1 MSSWDEEIF
10 STDLNVDFLDEL
22 ANLDEEGVIRAVQD
36 ACEVARSKDDITEE
50 EQLNAHAAA
59 TIAAIWAGAPFSASE
74 TVEDYPYIR
83 DLVGTP
89 YIRDLVGTV
98 DDTLTENA
106 LEILDTVEEDYDV
119 EPFIEALS

>member
-36 ACEVARSKDDITEE
+36 ACEVARSKNDLTEE

-83 DLVGTP
+83 ELVGS
-89 YIRDLVGTV
+89 GSE
-98 DDTLTENA
+98 TLTENA
-106 LEILDTVEEDYDV
+106 LEVLENVEEEYDL
-119 EPFIEALS
+119 EAFIEALS

>member
-36 ACEVARSKDDITEE
+36 ACEVARSKNDLTEE

-59 TIAAIWAGAPFSASE
+59 TIAPIWAGAPFSASE

-83 DLVGTP
+83 ELVGS
-89 YIRDLVGTV
+89 GSE
-98 DDTLTENA
+98 TLTENA
-106 LEILDTVEEDYDV
+106 LEVLENVEEEYDL